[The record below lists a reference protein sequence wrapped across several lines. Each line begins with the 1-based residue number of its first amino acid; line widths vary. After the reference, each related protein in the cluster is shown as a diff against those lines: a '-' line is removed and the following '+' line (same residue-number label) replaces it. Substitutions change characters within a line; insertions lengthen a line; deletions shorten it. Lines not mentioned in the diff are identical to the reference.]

1 MDIPIIMSPQF
12 DDANNDVDLNNIG
25 KIGSIVPPLVP
36 TGLSLNHQRD
46 DIIIKL
52 KRNIPCTL
60 YY

>member
-36 TGLSLNHQRD
+36 TGLSLNH
-46 DIIIKL
+46 
-52 KRNIPCTL
+52 
-60 YY
+60 